1 MQRER
6 ASRKDLQEQEGNF
19 RAQETRR
26 SSVHPARQSQGGGTA
41 RRQKWRQGSYRRQHC
56 FSSSICATCASTTI
70 IHNDHHACK
79 RHFGHCSE
87 GLRRIRCLTVTPVHE
102 AGGVMR
108 IKSQIPLHGK
118 GGVWQKQPPPPPTN
132 TLALELPRQLVPYMR
147 QSPDQR
153 DTPAVASIRI
163 CTWTKHSPPQAPIS
177 EESRRRKPRSTSEQ
191 SQTISSPSVA
201 PNNEESRHRKPR
213 STRDINTRH

>member
-26 SSVHPARQSQGGGTA
+26 SSVHPTRQSQGGGTA

-118 GGVWQKQPPPPPTN
+118 GGVWQKQPPPPPTIHWRSSSQDNWSPTCDKAPTNGILPPSQASAYVHGQN
-132 TLALELPRQLVPYMR
+132 TRPL
-147 QSPDQR
+147 
-153 DTPAVASIRI
+153 
-163 CTWTKHSPPQAPIS
+163 
-177 EESRRRKPRSTSEQ
+177 KPRSARNLAVVSPGQRVNNHKQ
-191 SQTISSPSVA
+191 SH
-201 PNNEESRHRKPR
+201 RHL
-213 STRDINTRH
+213 